1 MLTIIWQCRVAMNLQ
16 IVRKKKNTECL
27 WSTMKGSMPVHS
39 SLHLH
44 TVSPLYLQDLHQW
57 LTESTG
63 VETVAQRA
71 NCASASYIQDLTS
84 HIHMGFGTCWGS
96 WNQAPWIPRDDDPHR
111 NHYQRV
117 ITSPLSKYLQT
128 INIKKI
134 QFFLSVSKIH
144 LPSWE
149 GIQFLHP
156 FNKFWRKS
164 SFPWVYI
171 SFVWFYETS
180 SCKAIDV
187 YIEYNTTNS
196 IKYWHW
202 TILICV

>member
-1 MLTIIWQCRVAMNLQ
+1 MSKNANHHLTMQSCHEPSNCQ
-16 IVRKKKNTECL
+16 KKKIQNVCEAQWKEVCL
-27 WSTMKGSMPVHS
+27 YTLPYIY
-39 SLHLH
+39 
-44 TVSPLYLQDLHQW
+44 TVGPLYLQDPHQG
-57 LTESTG
+57 LTESTV
-63 VETVAQRA
+63 VETAWPA
-71 NCASASYIQDLTS
+71 TS
-84 HIHMGFGTCWGS
+84 TWVLVPVGAPGTKPHGY
-96 WNQAPWIPRDDDPHR
+96 QGMMTLHR

-117 ITSPLSKYLQT
+117 ITSPLGKYLQT
-128 INIKKI
+128 IKIKKI
-134 QFFLSVSKIH
+134 QVFFSVNKIH

-164 SFPWVYI
+164 SFPWICI

-196 IKYWHW
+196 IQYWHW

>member
-16 IVRKKKNTECL
+16 IVRKKKYRMSVKHNERKYACTLFPTFTQSALCTCRTLTKDWLSPQVWKL
-27 WSTMKGSMPVHS
+27 WHREQTVLQHLTYRTWPATSTWVLVPVGA
-39 SLHLH
+39 
-44 TVSPLYLQDLHQW
+44 P
-57 LTESTG
+57 
-63 VETVAQRA
+63 
-71 NCASASYIQDLTS
+71 
-84 HIHMGFGTCWGS
+84 GTKPHGY
-96 WNQAPWIPRDDDPHR
+96 QGMMTLHR

-117 ITSPLSKYLQT
+117 ITSPLGKYLQT
-128 INIKKI
+128 IKIKKI
-134 QFFLSVSKIH
+134 QGFFSVNKIH

-164 SFPWVYI
+164 SFPWICI

-196 IKYWHW
+196 IQYWHW